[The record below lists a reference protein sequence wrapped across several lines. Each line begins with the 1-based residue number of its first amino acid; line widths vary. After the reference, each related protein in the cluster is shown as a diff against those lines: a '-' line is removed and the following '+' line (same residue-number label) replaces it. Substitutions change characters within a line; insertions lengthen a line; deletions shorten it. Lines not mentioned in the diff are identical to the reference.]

1 MSNNNESS
9 TTTKNAGLPAYNSGI
24 NTDEEPPKGGGVF
37 SKIIILLLALATGG
51 LGYYTYSLY
60 QDKEAT
66 ELDFQKQKTQ
76 VENELKALKNSYDR
90 VVDENKN
97 VSSDLLEARNKIRKY
112 IDSLQAMKVNI
123 SALARY
129 KNQAF
134 ALAKERD
141 FLLKKNDSLLRV
153 NRSIRKNL
161 DSISTQLSAR
171 SAKLD
176 SLTQQAKKLKE
187 VVDEGA
193 ALQIAKLVAEGVKGS
208 KNKITEK
215 ARATD
220 KIRVCFTVEG
230 NKIAKKGNRF
240 FYIKVS
246 APSGAVLGANEEQSK
261 AGVSIRYST
270 ATKFIYSNKS
280 VDVCDFISKATKEF
294 EKGTYKITV
303 YDDRLAEVGTSEL
316 ILK

>member
-9 TTTKNAGLPAYNSGI
+9 TITKNVGLPAYNSEI

-141 FLLKKNDSLLRV
+141 FLLKKNDSLL
-153 NRSIRKNL
+153 NP
-161 DSISTQLSAR
+161 
-171 SAKLD
+171 
-176 SLTQQAKKLKE
+176 
-187 VVDEGA
+187 
-193 ALQIAKLVAEGVKGS
+193 AECPFG
-208 KNKITEK
+208 K
-215 ARATD
+215 ARFAYAT
-220 KIRVCFTVEG
+220 G
-230 NKIAKKGNRF
+230 
-240 FYIKVS
+240 
-246 APSGAVLGANEEQSK
+246 
-261 AGVSIRYST
+261 
-270 ATKFIYSNKS
+270 
-280 VDVCDFISKATKEF
+280 
-294 EKGTYKITV
+294 
-303 YDDRLAEVGTSEL
+303 
-316 ILK
+316 